1 MNKPKTT
8 NKLNFLIMKKQLIL
22 AGLMLV
28 SAITFAQ
35 KKEIK
40 KADKAV
46 SSLKYSEA
54 LTYLGEAEPMLGAA
68 DNDLKA
74 QYYTILGEATLAMA
88 GTANFAKMKE
98 AGEAFKKATEL
109 NGGGDM
115 SDRLSLGMDNLRV
128 ALVNSAIEDQNKK
141 SYLTASEKLQL
152 AYLVSPKDT
161 SYLYY
166 AAGNSVN
173 GSDFDTALNY
183 YEELL
188 AKGFTNVHMEYS
200 ATDPK
205 TGKPVIFGSK
215 EERDNMVK
223 FADFTNPTESKTS
236 SVEGDILQ
244 KVTLIYMNKGEN
256 EKALAIMKKAR
267 EANPNDTNLMRSEAD
282 LAYKMGDMQKYNNI
296 MAEVIKT
303 DPNNPELYYNLGVSS
318 ASIGQLD
325 KAREYYLKALELK
338 PDYSYAQINMAA
350 LILQNEGKLVEEM
363 NGLGTSRADNLKY
376 DELKEQRKKMYQE
389 ALPYLEAAVKSSP
402 DNLEVFRTLMNLY
415 SQLGMDDKYK
425 AAKAKLAEMEGN

>member
-1 MNKPKTT
+1 
-8 NKLNFLIMKKQLIL
+8 MKKQLIL

-54 LTYLGEAEPMLGAA
+54 LTYLSEAEPMLGAA

-98 AGEAFKKATEL
+98 ASEAFKKANEL

-183 YEELL
+183 YEELM

-267 EANPNDTNLMRSEAD
+267 EANPDDTNLMRSEAD
-282 LAYKMGDMQKYNNI
+282 LAYKMGDMQKYNSI

-325 KAREYYLKALELK
+325 KVREYYLKALELK

-350 LILQNEGKLVEEM
+350 LILQDEGKLVEEM

-376 DELKEQRKKMYQE
+376 DELKEKRRKMYQD

-425 AAKAKLAEMEGN
+425 AAKAKLTEMEGN

>member
-1 MNKPKTT
+1 
-8 NKLNFLIMKKQLIL
+8 MKKQLIL

-54 LTYLGEAEPMLGAA
+54 LTYLSEAEPLLGAA
-68 DNDLKA
+68 DNELKA

-98 AGEAFKKATEL
+98 AGEAFKKASEL
-109 NGGGDM
+109 NIGGDM
-115 SDRLSLGMDNLRV
+115 KDRLTLGMDNLRV
-128 ALVNSAIEDQNKK
+128 ALVNSAIDDQNKK
-141 SYLTASEKLQL
+141 SYLTASEKLRQ

-173 GSDFDTALNY
+173 GSDFDTALKY

-188 AKGFTNVHMEYS
+188 GKGFTNVHMEYS

-205 TGKPVIFGSK
+205 TGKPAIFGSK

-267 EANPNDTNLMRSEAD
+267 EANPDDTNLMRSEAD
-282 LAYKMGDMQKYNNI
+282 LAYKMGDMQKYNSI

-318 ASIGQLD
+318 ASIGQMD
-325 KAREYYLKALELK
+325 KAKEYYLKALELK

-363 NGLGTSRADNLKY
+363 NSLGTSRADNLKY
-376 DELKEQRKKMYQE
+376 DELKEKRKKMYQD
-389 ALPYLEAAVKSSP
+389 ALPYLESAVQSSP

>member
-1 MNKPKTT
+1 
-8 NKLNFLIMKKQLIL
+8 MKKQLIL

-54 LTYLGEAEPMLGAA
+54 LTYLSEAEPMLGAA

-98 AGEAFKKATEL
+98 ASEAFKKANEL

-183 YEELL
+183 YEELM

-350 LILQNEGKLVEEM
+350 LILQDEGKLVEEM

-376 DELKEQRKKMYQE
+376 DELKEKRRKMYQD

-425 AAKAKLAEMEGN
+425 AAKAKLTEMEGN